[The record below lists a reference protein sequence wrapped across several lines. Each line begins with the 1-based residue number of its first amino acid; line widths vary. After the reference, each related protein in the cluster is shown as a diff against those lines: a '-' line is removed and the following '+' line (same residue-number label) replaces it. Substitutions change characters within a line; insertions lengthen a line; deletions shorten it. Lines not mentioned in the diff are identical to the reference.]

1 MSLLESGKQV
11 CEALDELGLKRYCCR
26 RMLITHVNLIETLL
40 KYNSKI
46 FFIQSMNNQ
55 VNKINERV
63 NNHYYYE
70 VLHYSKF
77 IIVRFSMI
85 VFVKFYIIRCILI
98 KII

>member
-1 MSLLESGKQV
+1 MIIPVRCFTCGKVRINSYSQVTGNKYDKYLSLLESGKQV

-55 VNKINERV
+55 VKKINEKS
-63 NNHYYYE
+63 E
-70 VLHYSKF
+70 
-77 IIVRFSMI
+77 
-85 VFVKFYIIRCILI
+85 
-98 KII
+98 